1 MDISKICLHLWVEM
15 SLREKT
21 DNTMIENKNMVEA
34 TLQRATDTRALKVGS
49 GVVAECGA
57 MFRELFGSQK
67 AIIVADTQTI
77 QLAGEAV
84 QKSLAEA
91 GIEQETPFIF
101 NSVGL
106 VSDWSFVEQLD
117 ARLAT
122 TDAVAV
128 AIGAGTINDLA
139 KICSYHVDRS
149 YMVVATAVSMDGYTA
164 YGAPM
169 IKDGMKQTFDCSA
182 PMGVIADT
190 DIIATCPPKMI
201 ASGYAD
207 LLAKIPTGADW
218 ILADRLGV
226 EPMDDF
232 SFSLVQDGLREAL
245 ANPQDICNGSQD
257 ALIKLT
263 EGLLMSGF
271 AMQAHR
277 SSRPASGAEHLFA
290 RLWEM
295 EHRLFGDNVPSHG
308 FMVAIGLL
316 CSTALFECLLKED
329 IEALD
334 IEAAVAAWPTAEEAR
349 LDALVTFEG
358 TDFPLIGVKET
369 AAKYINKRELRN
381 QLKTLKANW
390 SEIRTAVEN
399 QLFTYEECRSLLA
412 AVGAPTEPEEIG
424 ISRSRLKE
432 SVIKAVKIRRRF
444 TILDLGLRCGLLDKW
459 MDELFGPGGMWEIT
473 E

>member
-1 MDISKICLHLWVEM
+1 
-15 SLREKT
+15 
-21 DNTMIENKNMVEA
+21 MVNS

-49 GVVAECGA
+49 GVVAECGR
-57 MFRELFGSQK
+57 MFRELFGSRK

-77 QLAGEAV
+77 KLAGQAV
-84 QKSLAEA
+84 QASLSEA
-91 GIEQETPFIF
+91 GIEQETPFLF
-101 NSVGL
+101 DSVGL
-106 VSDWSFVEQLD
+106 VSDWTFVEQLD

-128 AIGAGTINDLA
+128 AIGSGTINDLA
-139 KICSYHVDRS
+139 KICSYHAGRS

-190 DIIATCPPKMI
+190 DIIATCPPQMI

-245 ANPQDICNGSQD
+245 ANPRSVCEGSQD

-277 SSRPASGAEHLFA
+277 SSRPASGADHLFA

-295 EHRLFGDNVPSHG
+295 EHLPTSHG

-316 CSTALFECLLKED
+316 CSTALYECLLRED
-329 IEALD
+329 IGSLD
-334 IEAAVAAWPTAEEAR
+334 VESAVAAWPTAEEAR
-349 LDALVTFEG
+349 LEALVTFEG
-358 TDFPLIGVKET
+358 TNFPLIGVKET
-369 AAKYINKRELRN
+369 SAKYINKRELRR
-381 QLKTLKANW
+381 QLGVLKTNWGEIKA
-390 SEIRTAVEN
+390 AVEA
-399 QLFTYEECRSLLA
+399 QILSFEECRSLLA
-412 AVGAPTEPEEIG
+412 AVGAPTEPEQIG

-444 TILDLGLRCGLLDKW
+444 TILDLGLRCGLLNKW
-459 MDELFGPGGMWEIT
+459 MDELFGPGGRWEI
-473 E
+473 EE

>member
-1 MDISKICLHLWVEM
+1 MISSE
-15 SLREKT
+15 
-21 DNTMIENKNMVEA
+21 NMVNS

-49 GVVAECGA
+49 GAVAECGR
-57 MFRELFGSQK
+57 MFRELFGSRK

-77 QLAGEAV
+77 ALAGQAV
-84 QKSLAEA
+84 QASLSEA
-91 GIEQETPFIF
+91 GIEQEAPFLF
-101 NSVGL
+101 DSVGL
-106 VSDWSFVEQLD
+106 VSDWTFVEQLD

-128 AIGAGTINDLA
+128 AIGSGTINDLA
-139 KICSYHVDRS
+139 KICSYHAGRS

-190 DIIATCPPKMI
+190 DIIATCPPQMI

-232 SFSLVQDGLREAL
+232 SFSLVQDGLRDAL
-245 ANPQDICNGSQD
+245 ANPQRVREGSQD

-277 SSRPASGAEHLFA
+277 SSRPASGADHLFA

-295 EHRLFGDNVPSHG
+295 EHLPTSHG

-316 CSTALFECLLKED
+316 CSTALYECLLRED
-329 IEALD
+329 IGSLD
-334 IEAAVAAWPTAEEAR
+334 VESAVAAWPTAEEAK
-349 LDALVTFEG
+349 LEALVTFEG
-358 TDFPLIGVKET
+358 TNFPLIGVKET
-369 AAKYINKRELRN
+369 SAKYINKRELRR
-381 QLKTLKANW
+381 QLGTLKANW
-390 SEIRTAVEN
+390 SEIKAAVEA
-399 QLFTYEECRSLLA
+399 QIFSFEECRNLLS
-412 AVGAPTEPEEIG
+412 AVGAPTEPEQIG

-444 TILDLGLRCGLLDKW
+444 TILDLGLRCGLLNKW
-459 MDELFGPGGMWEIT
+459 MDELFGPGGRWEI
-473 E
+473 EE

>member
-1 MDISKICLHLWVEM
+1 MISSE
-15 SLREKT
+15 
-21 DNTMIENKNMVEA
+21 NMVNS

-49 GVVAECGA
+49 GVVAECGR
-57 MFRELFGSQK
+57 MFRELFGSRK

-77 QLAGEAV
+77 ALAGQAV
-84 QKSLAEA
+84 QASLSEA
-91 GIEQETPFIF
+91 GIEQEAPFLF
-101 NSVGL
+101 DSVGL
-106 VSDWSFVEQLD
+106 VSDWTFVEQLD

-128 AIGAGTINDLA
+128 AIGSGTINDLA
-139 KICSYHVDRS
+139 KICSYHAGRS

-190 DIIATCPPKMI
+190 DIIATCPPQMI

-232 SFSLVQDGLREAL
+232 SFSLVQDGLRDAL
-245 ANPQDICNGSQD
+245 ANPQMVREGSQD

-277 SSRPASGAEHLFA
+277 SSRPASGADHLFA

-295 EHRLFGDNVPSHG
+295 EHLPTSHG

-316 CSTALFECLLKED
+316 CSTALYECLLRED
-329 IEALD
+329 IGSLD
-334 IEAAVAAWPTAEEAR
+334 VESAVAAWPTAEEAR
-349 LDALVTFEG
+349 LEALVTFEG
-358 TDFPLIGVKET
+358 TNFPLIGVKET
-369 AAKYINKRELRN
+369 SAKYINKRELRR
-381 QLKTLKANW
+381 QLGTLKANW
-390 SEIRTAVEN
+390 SEIKAAVEA
-399 QLFTYEECRSLLA
+399 QIFSFEECRNLLS
-412 AVGAPTEPEEIG
+412 AVGAPTEPEQIG

-432 SVIKAVKIRRRF
+432 SVLKAVKIRRRF
-444 TILDLGLRCGLLDKW
+444 TILDLGLRCGLLNKW
-459 MDELFGPGGMWEIT
+459 MDELFGPGGRWEI
-473 E
+473 EE

>member
-1 MDISKICLHLWVEM
+1 MISNE
-15 SLREKT
+15 
-21 DNTMIENKNMVEA
+21 NMVNN

-49 GVVAECGA
+49 GVVAECGR
-57 MFRELFGSQK
+57 MFRELFGSRK

-77 QLAGEAV
+77 KLAGQAV
-84 QKSLAEA
+84 QASLSEA
-91 GIEQETPFIF
+91 GIEQETPFLF
-101 NSVGL
+101 DSVGL
-106 VSDWSFVEQLD
+106 VSDWTFVEQLD
-117 ARLAT
+117 ARLGT

-128 AIGAGTINDLA
+128 AIGSGTINDLA
-139 KICSYHVDRS
+139 KICSYHAGRS

-190 DIIATCPPKMI
+190 DIIATCPPQMI

-245 ANPQDICNGSQD
+245 ANPRSVCEGSQD

-277 SSRPASGAEHLFA
+277 SSRPASGADHLFA

-295 EHRLFGDNVPSHG
+295 EHLPTSHG

-316 CSTALFECLLKED
+316 CSTALYECLLRED
-329 IEALD
+329 IGSLD
-334 IEAAVAAWPTAEEAR
+334 VESAVAAWPTAEEAR
-349 LDALVTFEG
+349 LEALVTFEG
-358 TDFPLIGVKET
+358 TNFPLIGVKET
-369 AAKYINKRELRN
+369 SAKYINKRELRR
-381 QLKTLKANW
+381 QLGVLKANW
-390 SEIRTAVEN
+390 GEIKAAVEA
-399 QLFTYEECRSLLA
+399 QIFSFEECKRLLA
-412 AVGAPTEPEEIG
+412 AVGAPTEPEQIG
-424 ISRSRLKE
+424 NSRSRLKE

-444 TILDLGLRCGLLDKW
+444 TILDLGLRCGLLNKW
-459 MDELFGPGGMWEIT
+459 MDEIFGPGGRWEI
-473 E
+473 EE